1 MENYI
6 LMKWIQIIVALLT
19 ILFLSACGTEALDT
33 TINTA
38 EEIAIWIEEELPNA
52 IAENIH
58 LPKQHP
64 TLGGSISWQSSDESL
79 LTNNGNILPGVINQ
93 EVTLTYTITIGSIE
107 KIGEHTVLIVGMSV
121 DAVAIAFENQFAS
134 VIVRD
139 YTLITSY
146 YDLFIVSWSS
156 SHEEIF
162 SNQGVYNAPFYDTLI
177 QITYTVDSITLNESK
192 IYEKEIVARSMNLIE
207 RSKLVQA
214 YLNTYFNFT
223 NILEIDATFP
233 QNIEELEVTL
243 SWEDANGEK
252 LMKFS
257 DVTTHIIPN
266 VGVDLTVNV
275 TTKDQVFSF
284 LVRYQSQESNSTAQM
299 RNIPSIDLIKEM
311 RVGWNLGNTFDSPS
325 EIAWGNPKT
334 TKTMIDTI
342 KSAGFN
348 VLRIP
353 VTWEGHFSGENY
365 LIDEAWMN
373 RVQEVIN
380 YAIDNNTFVIINM
393 HHERWNSTSYM
404 NKEQASIIMEKLWTQ
419 IGTRFSNYNE
429 YLLFEGMNEPRI
441 YEASDSIQ
449 WGGSSESFE
458 VINHLNQV
466 FVNTV
471 RSLGGNNRY
480 RHLMITTNGAG
491 TSDAILSSLV
501 VPNDPN
507 VIVSL
512 HSYAPYDFAH
522 DKTTNTTWS
531 KDKLSDT
538 NPIDGV
544 FDRIDRYF
552 IQENIAV
559 IMGEFASRDKNNIA
573 ARLAWL
579 SYYLNKANERDIPC
593 IWWDTGQ
600 VQTPDNMT
608 FSIFNRRT
616 STWLF
621 PEIVEMLM
629 NKTA

>member
-1 MENYI
+1 
-6 LMKWIQIIVALLT
+6 MKWIKIIVVGLT
-19 ILFLSACGTEALDT
+19 ILLLSACDVEDT
-33 TINTA
+33 DPTSNNV
-38 EEIAIWIEEELPNA
+38 EEIAAWIEEELPAA
-52 IAENIH
+52 IAENIV
-58 LPKQHP
+58 LPSQHP
-64 TLGGSISWQSSDESL
+64 TLGGSISWQSSDETL
-79 LTNNGNILPGVINQ
+79 LTHTGTILPGVINQ
-93 EVTLTYTITIGSIE
+93 EVTLTYTITIGDVQ
-107 KIGEHTVLIVGMSV
+107 KIGEHTVLIVGMSM
-121 DAVAIAFENQFAS
+121 DAVALAFEEQFAS

-139 YTLITSY
+139 YTLKTTY
-146 YDLFIVSWSS
+146 YDLFEVSWSS

-162 SNQGVYNAPFYDTLI
+162 SNQGVYVAPFYDTPI
-177 QITYTVDSITLNESK
+177 TITYTVESVVLGESK
-192 IYEKEIVARSMNLIE
+192 TLEKEIVVRSMNLAA
-207 RSKLVQA
+207 RSLYIKE
-214 YLNTYFNFT
+214 YLNHYFNKT
-223 NILEIDATFP
+223 NILEEETSFP
-233 QNIEELEVTL
+233 QSIEELETVL
-243 SWEDANGEK
+243 SWKDANGEK

-266 VGVDLTVNV
+266 VGVDLTVDV
-275 TTKDQVFSF
+275 TTKDQVFSC
-284 LVRYQSQESNSTAQM
+284 LVRYQTVESNSIAHM
-299 RNIPSIDLIKEM
+299 RQTPSIDLIKEM
-311 RVGWNLGNTFDSPS
+311 RVGWNMGNTFDSPS

-334 TKTMIDTI
+334 TKTMIDAV
-342 KSAGFN
+342 KAAGFN

-353 VTWEGHFSGENY
+353 VTWEGHFSGEDFE
-365 LIDEAWMN
+365 IDETWMN

-380 YAIDNNTFVIINM
+380 YAIDNNTFVILNM
-393 HHERWNSTSYM
+393 HHERWNSTSYD

-419 IGTRFSNYNE
+419 IGTRFANYNE

-441 YEASDSIQ
+441 YEASASIQ

-501 VPNDPN
+501 VPNDPY

-531 KDKLSDT
+531 KDKLADT

-544 FDRIDRYF
+544 FDRINHYF
-552 IQENIAV
+552 IQHDIAV
-559 IMGEFASRDKNNIA
+559 IMGEFSSRDKNNIE

-579 SYYLNKANERDIPC
+579 AYYLDRANEVGIPC

-600 VQTPDNMT
+600 IQTPENMT

-616 STWLF
+616 SSWLF
-621 PEIVEMLM
+621 PEIVDMLM
-629 NKTA
+629 DKTTRN